1 MSGTKRYR
9 TTLIRPSIDL
19 GTLPRAF
26 QLAGLEFDEAFHP
39 KLFDLPL
46 VAVVLDHDRPAWMPT
61 LFLADVGLQSR
72 SVTGD
77 TVRTYSEALLSWL
90 RYLDDNEVSLDRVTE
105 ETIAVYRAHLA
116 HAPRSQTGERYAS
129 ATANNR
135 VVIPVLFHA
144 WGQRRGMMPSPLGR
158 FLCDGATDAGS
169 HRCLT
174 NPQYTHRT
182 NAKIAPPR
190 VIKRLPVTL
199 SYEEIQR
206 LFALVP
212 MPYKLMFKW
221 CLATGLRR
229 FEVCALTRG
238 DLPTPEQIE
247 CATDGLVELAILRKG
262 GREVTVYTPA
272 KLVEETNWYVLAE
285 RPKLTLPNDNFV
297 FLKKNGARISRY
309 DLTRTFR
316 ESADAIGSKATLH
329 HLRHTFASIVLKI
342 LEKRQSMGDEL
353 NPLKT
358 LQVLLGHAS
367 MLTSEIYVQ
376 AAEVSSDAVME
387 ALDFLYGAP
396 L

>member
-1 MSGTKRYR
+1 MASTKRYR
-9 TTLIRPSIDL
+9 TKLIRPSIDL

-26 QLAGLEFDEAFHP
+26 QLAGLEFDESLHP

-46 VAVVLDHDRPAWMPT
+46 IAVVLDHDRPVWMPT

-90 RYLDDNEVSLDRVTE
+90 RYLDDNAVSLNRVTE

-116 HAPRSQTGERYAS
+116 HAPRSGTGERYAS

-144 WGQRRGMMPSPLGR
+144 WGQRRAMMPSPLGR
-158 FLCDGATDAGS
+158 FLCDHTTDAGS
-169 HRCLT
+169 RRYST
-174 NPQYTHRT
+174 NPRYASRA
-182 NAKIAPPR
+182 NSKISPPR
-190 VIKRLPVTL
+190 VIKRLPLTL
-199 SYEEIQR
+199 SHEELQR

-247 CATDGLVELAILRKG
+247 SATDGLVGLKILRKG
-262 GREVTVYTPA
+262 GREVTVYAPA
-272 KLVEETNWYVLAE
+272 KLVEETNWYVLTE
-285 RPKLTLPNDNFV
+285 KPKLCFPNEDFV
-297 FLKKNGARISRY
+297 FLNKQGKRISRQ
-309 DLTRTFR
+309 DLTRIFR
-316 ESADAIGSKATLH
+316 EFADQIGSKANLH
-329 HLRHTFASIVLKI
+329 RLRHTFASIVLKI
-342 LEKRQSMGDEL
+342 LEKRLSIGDEI

-367 MLTSEIYVQ
+367 IETSEIYVQ
-376 AAEVSSDAVME
+376 AADVSSDAVME
-387 ALDFLYGAP
+387 ALDFLYGAS